1 MTLLLD
7 TSILIELEREN
18 RDILSSIERLSGKRD
33 ERPFI
38 SFTSLVEFLTG
49 YEMLSLEKKV
59 KAKKF
64 IWQFPVLHTTN
75 STAAILSS
83 LKHKYKSQ
91 KSMTDLFIASHAIEH
106 NLTLITRD
114 KDFTGIN
121 ELKKVVI

>member
-7 TSILIELEREN
+7 TSILIELEKEN
-18 RDILSSIERLSGKRD
+18 RDILSSIERLSKKH

-38 SFTSLVEFLTG
+38 SFMSLVEFLTG
-49 YEMLSLEKKV
+49 YGMLSLEKKV

-64 IWQFPVLHTTN
+64 IWQFPILHTTN

-83 LKHKYKSQ
+83 LKYKYKSQ

-114 KDFTGIN
+114 KDFTDIN